1 MLVADAPCAAA
12 GTFTTSQTASHTVL
26 LDREHLAA
34 AGNTRRPSSST
45 AATPTAPM
53 ASGHARRPADGRTDR
68 ARNSASTRTLVMVS
82 STGIIGRPLPMEKVE
97 QGIAQVE
104 VRA

>member
-1 MLVADAPCAAA
+1 MTPAQMA
-12 GTFTTSQTASHTVL
+12 
-26 LDREHLAA
+26 ELAA
-34 AGNTRRPSSST
+34 QKLGLDPS
-45 AATPTAPM
+45 
-53 ASGHARRPADGRTDR
+53 
-68 ARNSASTRTLVMVS
+68 LVLVS